1 MASNHSR
8 YTDFLKDRQF
18 IRWQLLPDE
27 QLDTY
32 WHDFM
37 ANHPEHVEDI
47 QKAIRFLK
55 SEGLNKSRLTM
66 PEREAL
72 LGSIQATIQQDNKAK
87 QRKLFRLLSVASVA
101 VAIIAIAISLL
112 IPSPKEVA
120 APGKELIVGELLN
133 NEDIQLITSQETVSF
148 QNDIEVTLDG
158 GDIAEIT
165 EKTTR
170 SAKSR

>member
-1 MASNHSR
+1 
-8 YTDFLKDRQF
+8 
-18 IRWQLLPDE
+18 
-27 QLDTY
+27 
-32 WHDFM
+32 M

-101 VAIIAIAISLL
+101 VGHYRDRDQPVNPIAKRGCRPGQGTYRGRAIEHTKIFS
-112 IPSPKEVA
+112 
-120 APGKELIVGELLN
+120 
-133 NEDIQLITSQETVSF
+133 
-148 QNDIEVTLDG
+148 
-158 GDIAEIT
+158 
-165 EKTTR
+165 
-170 SAKSR
+170 